1 MTQPSDGSKSSAGRS
16 VNPAPLGDPDGSSD
30 RASSNRTSGDDRTS
44 GGDPNRGGDRD
55 SGGDPVC
62 WLDKVCPGC
71 GLLTGDRP
79 SATCPRCGEDLAAG

>member
-1 MTQPSDGSKSSAGRS
+1 MTQPSDGIKSSAGRS
-16 VNPAPLGDPDGSSD
+16 VNPAPLGDPDG
-30 RASSNRTSGDDRTS
+30 
-44 GGDPNRGGDRD
+44 
-55 SGGDPVC
+55 GGDPVC